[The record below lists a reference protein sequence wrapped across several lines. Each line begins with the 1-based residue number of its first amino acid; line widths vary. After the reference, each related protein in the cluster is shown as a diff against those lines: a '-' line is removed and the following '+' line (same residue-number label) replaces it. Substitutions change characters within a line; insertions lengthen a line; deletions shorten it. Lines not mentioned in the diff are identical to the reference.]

1 VVIGGQYVAG
11 PISVGANFVTGL
23 FEGGAKNTFS
33 ENAAGTAITSVA
45 ARNTASL
52 AASTNTAM
60 MRRWGMGVG
69 ANYRLAPGMDLI
81 AEYVYYSVREQ
92 GRDLD
97 PNRPG
102 IQSRAFSN
110 VFLTGV
116 RLAF

>member
-1 VVIGGQYVAG
+1 
-11 PISVGANFVTGL
+11 
-23 FEGGAKNTFS
+23 
-33 ENAAGTAITSVA
+33 
-45 ARNTASL
+45 
-52 AASTNTAM
+52 
-60 MRRWGMGVG
+60 MRRWGMGAG

-81 AEYVYYSVREQ
+81 AEYIYYSVREQ

-97 PNRPG
+97 PNRQG